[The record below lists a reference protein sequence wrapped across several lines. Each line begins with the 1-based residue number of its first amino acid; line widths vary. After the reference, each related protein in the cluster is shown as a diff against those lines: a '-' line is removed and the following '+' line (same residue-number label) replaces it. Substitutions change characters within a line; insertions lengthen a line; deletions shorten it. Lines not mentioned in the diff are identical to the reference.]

1 MKISVDN
8 FIESV
13 DEWVEQKLL
22 TKGTPIQQGI
32 ASFIYFQGKDK
43 LKSYLS
49 ALSFLAD
56 ENGDFNYAD
65 LEANLKKSFEKMG
78 NQYKVPMLS
87 YVFDT
92 QDLNE
97 ILQIARG
104 KTHE

>member
-78 NQYKVPMLS
+78 NQYKVPML
-87 YVFDT
+87 
-92 QDLNE
+92 LNSV
-97 ILQIARG
+97 ICDKSHK
-104 KTHE
+104 KT

>member
-1 MKISVDN
+1 MLQVNLINLMLNIITLSTHRENSWLHV
-8 FIESV
+8 
-13 DEWVEQKLL
+13 
-22 TKGTPIQQGI
+22 QQGI

-104 KTHE
+104 KAHE

>member
-65 LEANLKKSFEKMG
+65 LETNLKKSFEKWAISTKCLCFLMF
-78 NQYKVPMLS
+78 L
-87 YVFDT
+87 
-92 QDLNE
+92 
-97 ILQIARG
+97 ILKI
-104 KTHE
+104 

>member
-56 ENGDFNYAD
+56 ENGDFDQVVPFCDHAYGTLTPEAVEKLNAD
-65 LEANLKKSFEKMG
+65 VDQFC
-78 NQYKVPMLS
+78 P
-87 YVFDT
+87 F
-92 QDLNE
+92 
-97 ILQIARG
+97 
-104 KTHE
+104 